1 MDQQT
6 LIVVIL
12 GFVSF
17 GALSIVLLAPTQEDK
32 TKKRLS
38 SLDAT
43 KNARRANAAGA
54 EATQKDRRRK
64 LNQALT
70 KIDDQQKELKKKRRL
85 TLNQRLEQTGLPI
98 TVKQYYM
105 ASAFVAIFFGIVGL
119 ISGQKLWITGAL
131 FMVGGLGA
139 PRWFIGFCKKRR
151 QKKFEEEFSNSIDVI
166 VRGVKTGL
174 PVNECLRIIATESPA
189 PVREEFHILTEGLR
203 IGLSMEQALERLYER
218 MPLQE
223 VNFFA
228 IVLVIQQQTGGNLAE
243 ALTNLSGVLRQRKMM
258 QGKIKA
264 LSAEAK
270 ASAMI
275 IGSLPF
281 LVMGAVQMA
290 SPDYLVPLFTT
301 KMGNFILMG
310 AGAWMGTGI
319 FVMKKMMVIKV

>member
-1 MDQQT
+1 MEQQT
-6 LIVVIL
+6 LIIVIL
-12 GFVSF
+12 GVVSF
-17 GALSIVLLAPTQEDK
+17 GALALVFFAPTQQDK
-32 TKKRLS
+32 AKKRL
-38 SLDAT
+38 AT
-43 KNARRANAAGA
+43 FDTAKNARRAGA
-54 EATQKDRRRK
+54 SGADATQKDRRRK
-64 LNQALT
+64 LNQALA
-70 KIDDQQKELKKKRRL
+70 KIDDQQKEMKKRQRVSL
-85 TLNQRLEQTGLPI
+85 SQRLEQTGLPI

-105 ASAFVAIFFGIVGL
+105 ASVFVAIFFGIVGV
-119 ISGQKLWITGAL
+119 ISGQKLWVTGAL

-139 PRWFIGFCKKRR
+139 PAWFIGFCKKRR

-174 PVNECLRIIATESPA
+174 PVNECLKIIGTESPA
-189 PVREEFHILTEGLR
+189 PVRDEFHMLTEGLR
-203 IGLSMEQALERLYER
+203 VGLSLEQALQRLYER

-243 ALTNLSGVLRQRKMM
+243 ALTNLSNVLRQRKLM

-275 IGSLPF
+275 IGALPF
-281 LVMGAVQMA
+281 LVMAAVQVM
-290 SPDYLVPLFTT
+290 SPGYLAPLFTT
-301 KMGNFILMG
+301 STGNFILMG
-310 AGAWMGTGI
+310 AGLWMGTGI